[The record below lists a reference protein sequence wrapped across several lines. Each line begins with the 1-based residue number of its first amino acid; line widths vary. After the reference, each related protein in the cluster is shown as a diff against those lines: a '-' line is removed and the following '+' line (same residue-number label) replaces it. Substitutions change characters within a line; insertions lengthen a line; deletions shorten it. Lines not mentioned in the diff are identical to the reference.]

1 MAEDL
6 AELETRPADPERNDA
21 PDLTREND
29 DLSQKAGESKDRK
42 VQDGDSGV
50 ATRDAARHGAAAG

>member
-29 DLSQKAGESKDRK
+29 EPSPKVEELKDRK
-42 VQDGDSGV
+42 VQEQDSSWRSSPPWSC
-50 ATRDAARHGAAAG
+50 T